1 MDLREIEKM
10 VVETKGGIEEK
21 KESLISI
28 LSRDTDDAAKLTTK
42 PSSSSSSSI
51 DLGSALQ
58 LFLDHIPISSI
69 PGINNSSSGTHHF
82 SLSLS
87 LSSFFS
93 SQY

>member
-1 MDLREIEKM
+1 MDLREIEKI
-10 VVETKGGIEEK
+10 VKETKCGIVEK
-21 KESLISI
+21 KESLIST

-42 PSSSSSSSI
+42 PSSSSSI

-87 LSSFFS
+87 L
-93 SQY
+93 